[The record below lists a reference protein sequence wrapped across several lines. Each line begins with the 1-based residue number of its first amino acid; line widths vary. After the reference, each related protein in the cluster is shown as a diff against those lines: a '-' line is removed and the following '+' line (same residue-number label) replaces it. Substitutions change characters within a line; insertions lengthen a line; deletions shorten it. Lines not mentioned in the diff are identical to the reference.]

1 MRFFF
6 ESAGE
11 TDDVLRGRSE
21 GGGGSSEDL
30 PGCVT
35 SGNYAC

>member
-21 GGGGSSEDL
+21 GGRARTY
-30 PGCVT
+30 PGV
-35 SGNYAC
+35 